1 MKTRRVLA
9 VTGVAA
15 FALLASAGTAL
26 ANHTH
31 VKAVGNGQCVVLAE
45 NAGEEAVNL
54 PPAVFEHNPH
64 VDVAPAAGRN
74 HPLHVLVHKGVP
86 GDSGGYYVLGSA
98 EANAACP
105 RGYVNR

>member
-1 MKTRRVLA
+1 MKTRRMLA
-9 VTGVAA
+9 VAGVAA
-15 FALLASAGTAL
+15 LGSLASAGTAL

-31 VKAVGNGQCVVLAE
+31 VKVVGNGQCVVLAQD
-45 NAGEEAVNL
+45 AGEESVVL
-54 PPAVFEHNPH
+54 PAAVFEHNPH

-86 GDSGGYYVLGSA
+86 GDSGGYYVLGSG